1 VRDARS
7 LRVGWPTWYA
17 SADATSS
24 SPGGDVAELD
34 FGVGDDLVAWRTAMA
49 HAAPFVARLDP
60 SRRDALVAR
69 ALELLGDH
77 PAPLVR
83 RVLFLAAG

>member
-1 VRDARS
+1 MAWWGTVDLAAAAIER
-7 LRVGWPTWYA
+7 
-17 SADATSS
+17 
-24 SPGGDVAELD
+24 GGMAPLFVERHDVAFPDLTP
-34 FGVGDDLVAWRTAMA
+34 VDLVAWRTAMA
-49 HAAPFVARLDP
+49 HTAPFVARLDP